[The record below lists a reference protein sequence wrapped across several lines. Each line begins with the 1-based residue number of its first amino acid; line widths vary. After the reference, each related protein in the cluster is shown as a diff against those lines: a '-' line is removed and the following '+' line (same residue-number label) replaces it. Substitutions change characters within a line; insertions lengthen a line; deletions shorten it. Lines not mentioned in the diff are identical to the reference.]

1 MKKYIS
7 IEEFLKKDSYH
18 KRKNLS
24 RYLLEILC
32 LTIIVISVGVI
43 LNWAYDNYKIKR
55 INKNIEKDI
64 DKISSVTEGTLVNQ
78 PENKNSNYYYYASFP
93 FYEVNFSKLL
103 NQNQDTVAYIH
114 LPGTMIN
121 YPVVKTND
129 NKYYLKHSFDK
140 KSNNA
145 GWIFMDYRNSINA
158 LDDNTV
164 IYGHARLDETLFGS
178 LKNVLTTK
186 WQKNKDNYVIFLS
199 TLKENMIFQIFS
211 IYTIK
216 EENYYIKTQ
225 FNNNNEKKKWIDTM
239 QERNISPTS
248 AEVNINDKFLTLST
262 CQNRQGGRIVIHA
275 KLIKK
280 QSI

>member
-18 KRKNLS
+18 KKKKLS

-43 LNWAYDNYKIKR
+43 LNWDYDNYKIKR

-64 DKISSVTEGTLVNQ
+64 DKISNTLEGTLVNP

-103 NQNQDTVAYIH
+103 KQNQDTVAYIN
-114 LPGTMIN
+114 LPGTVIN
-121 YPVVKTND
+121 YPVVKTSD

-145 GWIFMDYRNSINA
+145 GWIFMDYRNNINP

-178 LKNVLTTK
+178 LKNVLTTN

-225 FNNNNEKKKWIDTM
+225 FNNNNEKKQWIDTM

-248 AEVNINDKFLTLST
+248 TEVNINDKFLTLST
-262 CQNRQGGRIVIHA
+262 CQNRQGGRIVVHA